1 MTTYLARRFV
11 QALIVIWGVSVI
23 VFALVRLAPSDPVTL
38 MLAETAT
45 PQQIAEARHQLGFDQ
60 SVFVQYGVFV
70 QHALQGDLGQSI
82 YFKEPALGVV
92 LKALPKTLLLGA
104 VAFVLSLAVAV
115 PVGVLSALRRD
126 TLWDYVGI
134 GVALVGQ
141 ATPPYWLG
149 IVLILIFSVNLH
161 LLPTSGSFGPQYVV
175 LPAVTLAAVLMPI
188 VTRLVRSGMLDV
200 LHEDYLRTARA
211 KGLPERSVI
220 VGHAL
225 RSMLIPLVT
234 VLGLQLSALLGGAVV
249 IEQVFGWPGVGQIA
263 VNAISSRDYPIVQA
277 TVLVVSTAFV
287 FMNLLVDALYAWLD
301 PRIRVAT

>member
-1 MTTYLARRFV
+1 MTTYLVRRGV

-38 MLAETAT
+38 MLSESAT
-45 PQQIAEARHQLGFDQ
+45 PQQIAEARHQMGFDQ
-60 SVFVQYGVFV
+60 PIFVQYGVFV

-92 LKALPKTLLLGA
+92 LKALPKTLLLGG
-104 VAFVLSLAVAV
+104 VAFALSLAVAV

-126 TLWDYVGI
+126 SLWDYLAI
-134 GVALVGQ
+134 SVALVGQ
-141 ATPPYWLG
+141 AIPPYWLG

-175 LPAVTLAAVLMPI
+175 LPAVTLAAVLMPL

-211 KGLPERSVI
+211 KGLPERAVI
-220 VGHAL
+220 LGHAL

-287 FMNLLVDALYAWLD
+287 FMNLAVDALYAWLD
-301 PRIRVAT
+301 PRIRVSG